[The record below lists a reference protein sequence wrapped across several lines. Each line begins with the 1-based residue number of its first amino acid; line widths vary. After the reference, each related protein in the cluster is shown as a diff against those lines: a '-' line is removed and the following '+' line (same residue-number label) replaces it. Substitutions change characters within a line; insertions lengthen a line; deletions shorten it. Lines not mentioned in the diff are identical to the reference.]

1 MKINIINH
9 PYIENRKV
17 FHGITVPAGNSI
29 SQQQLLNTVGF
40 ILKKDE
46 FYIAFLKMRYEI
58 KLHFKF

>member
-29 SQQQLLNTVGF
+29 SQQLLNTVGF
-40 ILKKDE
+40 ILKKEE
-46 FYIAFLKMRYEI
+46 FLYIIFENAL
-58 KLHFKF
+58 